1 MEWTNKIE
9 SVPRNGDFVILQD
22 SLTGSWE
29 VGRWVEES
37 KNWVQ
42 IDGSPLR
49 LFATH
54 WMPVSHDPIG
64 SKSAQRLSL
73 KNRRRLILA
82 LTAVLS
88 IGGGIAASDL
98 GIFDF
103 GRTKEASI
111 DKKVSSEPER
121 EQSRALANVPG
132 RELAAAREEAKNNEL
147 ERALAESTARADKL
161 ADKAYKLAKVLA
173 AEIAANIERVNTVQS
188 EPLQAKLAAEA
199 KNKELKQ
206 ALDDSTARAGKLTM
220 DLAAATA
227 ANSKRVS
234 SLEAEGLEFKSAAE
248 AKNKELERAL
258 AESTARAD
266 KLADKAYKLA
276 KVLAAEIAAN
286 IERVNTVQS
295 EPLQAKLA
303 AEAKNKELKQA
314 LDDSTARAGKLTMDL
329 AAATAANSKR
339 VSSLEAEGLEF
350 KSAAEAKNKE
360 LKQALDDSS
369 VRADKL
375 AKDLAAETA
384 ANTKRTNALQAEAL
398 QAKLATEAEAKELK
412 QAFDEEKAKTEA
424 LAGELKSARENIAV
438 AEKSRSVGI
447 AAQTDVSPTGS
458 IDRAVQRANAAPAD
472 AVADVSRP
480 PSPSLP
486 KASLSST
493 EEARLVARANS
504 LIEQVDIA
512 DARLLLK
519 YGSDKGSARATF
531 MLAETYDSRTLR
543 SLQAYGV
550 SGDTAIAR
558 KLYELAAAAGID
570 QARERLET
578 LNAKSEH

>member
-9 SVPRNGDFVILQD
+9 SAPRNGDFVILQD

-54 WMPVSHDPIG
+54 WMPVSHDPAASSHDPVG
-64 SKSAQRLSL
+64 SKSSQRLSL
-73 KNRRRLILA
+73 KNRRRLVLA
-82 LTAVLS
+82 LTAVLT

-121 EQSRALANVPG
+121 EQSRALASVPG

-147 ERALAESTARADKL
+147 ERTLAESTARADKL
-161 ADKAYKLAKVLA
+161 ADKVDKLAKELA
-173 AEIAANIERVNTVQS
+173 AETAANIERVNTVQS
-188 EPLQAKLAAEA
+188 VALQAKLA
-199 KNKELKQ
+199 
-206 ALDDSTARAGKLTM
+206 
-220 DLAAATA
+220 
-227 ANSKRVS
+227 V
-234 SLEAEGLEFKSAAE
+234 
-248 AKNKELERAL
+248 
-258 AESTARAD
+258 
-266 KLADKAYKLA
+266 
-276 KVLAAEIAAN
+276 
-286 IERVNTVQS
+286 
-295 EPLQAKLA
+295 
-303 AEAKNKELKQA
+303 
-314 LDDSTARAGKLTMDL
+314 
-329 AAATAANSKR
+329 
-339 VSSLEAEGLEF
+339 
-350 KSAAEAKNKE
+350 EAKNKE

-384 ANTKRTNALQAEAL
+384 ANTRRINALQAEAL
-398 QAKLATEAEAKELK
+398 QAKLATEAEEKKLK
-412 QAFDEEKAKTEA
+412 QAFDEEKAKAEA
-424 LAGELKSARENIAV
+424 LAGELKSAQENIAV
-438 AEKSRSVGI
+438 AEKSRSGGI
-447 AAQTDVSPTGS
+447 AAQADVSPTGS
-458 IDRAVQRANAAPAD
+458 FDRAVQSADAAPAD
-472 AVADVSRP
+472 AVAGVSRS
-480 PSPSLP
+480 PSPSLQ
-486 KASLSST
+486 KASLSSA

-504 LIEQVDIA
+504 LIQQVDIA

-550 SGDTAIAR
+550 SGDTAMAR

-570 QARERLET
+570 QARERLEA
-578 LNAKSEH
+578 LNAKPEH

>member
-9 SVPRNGDFVILQD
+9 SAPRNGDFVILQD

-54 WMPVSHDPIG
+54 WMPVSHDPAASSHDPVG
-64 SKSAQRLSL
+64 SKSSQRLSL
-73 KNRRRLILA
+73 KNRRRLVLA

-121 EQSRALANVPG
+121 EQSRALASVPG

-147 ERALAESTARADKL
+147 ERTLAESTARADKL
-161 ADKAYKLAKVLA
+161 ADKVDKLAKELA
-173 AEIAANIERVNTVQS
+173 AETAANIERVNTVQS
-188 EPLQAKLAAEA
+188 VALQAKLA
-199 KNKELKQ
+199 
-206 ALDDSTARAGKLTM
+206 
-220 DLAAATA
+220 
-227 ANSKRVS
+227 V
-234 SLEAEGLEFKSAAE
+234 
-248 AKNKELERAL
+248 
-258 AESTARAD
+258 
-266 KLADKAYKLA
+266 
-276 KVLAAEIAAN
+276 
-286 IERVNTVQS
+286 
-295 EPLQAKLA
+295 
-303 AEAKNKELKQA
+303 
-314 LDDSTARAGKLTMDL
+314 
-329 AAATAANSKR
+329 
-339 VSSLEAEGLEF
+339 
-350 KSAAEAKNKE
+350 EAKNKE

-384 ANTKRTNALQAEAL
+384 ANTRRINALQAEAL
-398 QAKLATEAEAKELK
+398 QAKLATEAEEKKLK
-412 QAFDEEKAKTEA
+412 QAFDEEKAKAEA
-424 LAGELKSARENIAV
+424 LAGELKSAQENIAV
-438 AEKSRSVGI
+438 AEKSRSGGI
-447 AAQTDVSPTGS
+447 AAQADVSPTGS
-458 IDRAVQRANAAPAD
+458 FDRAVQSADAAPAD
-472 AVADVSRP
+472 AVAGVSRS
-480 PSPSLP
+480 PSPSLQ
-486 KASLSST
+486 KASLSSA

-504 LIEQVDIA
+504 LIQQVDIA

-550 SGDTAIAR
+550 SGDTAMAR

-570 QARERLET
+570 QARERLEA
-578 LNAKSEH
+578 LNAKPEH

>member
-9 SVPRNGDFVILQD
+9 SAPRNGDFVILQD

-54 WMPVSHDPIG
+54 WMPVSHDPAG
-64 SKSAQRLSL
+64 SKLRQRLSL

-82 LTAVLS
+82 LTAILS

-111 DKKVSSEPER
+111 DKKVSLEPEQD
-121 EQSRALANVPG
+121 QSRAVANVPG

-147 ERALAESTARADKL
+147 ERVLAESTARADKL
-161 ADKAYKLAKVLA
+161 ADKADKLAKELA
-173 AEIAANIERVNTVQS
+173 AEIAANIERVNTGQS
-188 EPLQAKLAAEA
+188 EALQAKLAAEA

-227 ANSKRVS
+227 ANSKRVN
-234 SLEAEGLEFKSAAE
+234 SLEAEGLKFKSAAE
-248 AKNKELERAL
+248 AKNR
-258 AESTARAD
+258 
-266 KLADKAYKLA
+266 
-276 KVLAAEIAAN
+276 
-286 IERVNTVQS
+286 
-295 EPLQAKLA
+295 
-303 AEAKNKELKQA
+303 
-314 LDDSTARAGKLTMDL
+314 
-329 AAATAANSKR
+329 
-339 VSSLEAEGLEF
+339 
-350 KSAAEAKNKE
+350 E

-398 QAKLATEAEAKELK
+398 HAKLATEAEAKELK
-412 QAFDEEKAKTEA
+412 QAFDKEKAKTEA

-447 AAQTDVSPTGS
+447 AAQTDVSQTGS
-458 IDRAVQRANAAPAD
+458 FDRAVQIANAAPAD
-472 AVADVSRP
+472 ASRP

-486 KASLSST
+486 KASLSSA

-543 SLQAYGV
+543 SLQAYGI
-550 SGDTAIAR
+550 SGDTTMAR
-558 KLYELAAAAGID
+558 KLYELAAAGGID

-578 LNAKSEH
+578 LNVKPEH

>member
-9 SVPRNGDFVILQD
+9 SAPRNGDFVILQD

-54 WMPVSHDPIG
+54 WMPVSHDPAASSHDPVG
-64 SKSAQRLSL
+64 SKSSQRLSL
-73 KNRRRLILA
+73 KNRRRLVLA
-82 LTAVLS
+82 LTAVLT

-103 GRTKEASI
+103 GRTKVASI

-121 EQSRALANVPG
+121 EQSRALASVPG

-147 ERALAESTARADKL
+147 ERTLAESTARADKL
-161 ADKAYKLAKVLA
+161 ADKVDKLAKELA
-173 AEIAANIERVNTVQS
+173 AEIAANIERVNTIQS
-188 EPLQAKLAAEA
+188 VGLQAKSAAEV

-234 SLEAEGLEFKSAAE
+234 SLEAEGLKFKS
-248 AKNKELERAL
+248 
-258 AESTARAD
+258 
-266 KLADKAYKLA
+266 
-276 KVLAAEIAAN
+276 
-286 IERVNTVQS
+286 
-295 EPLQAKLA
+295 A

-314 LDDSTARAGKLTMDL
+314 LDDSTARA
-329 AAATAANSKR
+329 
-339 VSSLEAEGLEF
+339 
-350 KSAAEAKNKE
+350 
-360 LKQALDDSS
+360 
-369 VRADKL
+369 DKL
-375 AKDLAAETA
+375 AKELAAETA
-384 ANTKRTNALQAEAL
+384 ANTRRINALQAEAV
-398 QAKLATEAEAKELK
+398 QAKLATEAEEKKLK
-412 QAFDEEKAKTEA
+412 QAFDEEKAKAEA
-424 LAGELKSARENIAV
+424 LAGALKSAQENIAV
-438 AEKSRSVGI
+438 AEKSRSTDI
-447 AAQTDVSPTGS
+447 AAQADVSPTGS
-458 IDRAVQRANAAPAD
+458 FDRAVQSADAAPAD
-472 AVADVSRP
+472 AVAGVSRS
-480 PSPSLP
+480 PSPSLQ
-486 KASLSST
+486 KASISSA

-504 LIEQVDIA
+504 LIQQVDIA

-531 MLAETYDSRTLR
+531 MLAETYDSRTLH

-550 SGDTAIAR
+550 SGDTAMAR

-570 QARERLET
+570 QARERLEA
-578 LNAKSEH
+578 LNAKPEH

>member
-9 SVPRNGDFVILQD
+9 SAPRNGDFVILQD

-42 IDGSPLR
+42 IDGRPLR

-54 WMPVSHDPIG
+54 WMPVSHDPVASSLNPVG
-64 SKSAQRLSL
+64 SKSSQRLSL

-82 LTAVLS
+82 LTAVLTF
-88 IGGGIAASDL
+88 GGGIAASDL

-111 DKKVSSEPER
+111 DKKISLVPER

-132 RELAAAREEAKNNEL
+132 RELAAAREEAKNKEL
-147 ERALAESTARADKL
+147 ERTLAESTARADKL
-161 ADKAYKLAKVLA
+161 ADKVDKLAKELA
-173 AEIAANIERVNTVQS
+173 AETAANIERVNTVQS
-188 EPLQAKLAAEA
+188 VALQAKLAVEA

-234 SLEAEGLEFKSAAE
+234 SQAEGLKFKSA
-248 AKNKELERAL
+248 
-258 AESTARAD
+258 
-266 KLADKAYKLA
+266 
-276 KVLAAEIAAN
+276 V
-286 IERVNTVQS
+286 
-295 EPLQAKLA
+295 
-303 AEAKNKELKQA
+303 
-314 LDDSTARAGKLTMDL
+314 
-329 AAATAANSKR
+329 
-339 VSSLEAEGLEF
+339 
-350 KSAAEAKNKE
+350 EAKNKE

-384 ANTKRTNALQAEAL
+384 ANTRRINALQAEAL
-398 QAKLATEAEAKELK
+398 QVKLATEAEEKKLK
-412 QAFDEEKAKTEA
+412 QAFDEEKAKAEA
-424 LAGELKSARENIAV
+424 LAGELKSAQENIAV
-438 AEKSRSVGI
+438 AEKSRSGGI
-447 AAQTDVSPTGS
+447 AAQADVSPAGS
-458 IDRAVQRANAAPAD
+458 FDRAVQSADAAPAD
-472 AVADVSRP
+472 AVAGVLRS
-480 PSPSLP
+480 PSPSLQ
-486 KASLSST
+486 KASLSSA

-504 LIEQVDIA
+504 LIQQVDIA

-550 SGDTAIAR
+550 SGDTAMAR

-570 QARERLET
+570 QARERLEA
-578 LNAKSEH
+578 LNAKPEH